1 MAEKN
6 LDLDLNFEEM
16 SFCFDHE
23 SQAEH
28 HNDILDQIDEMNQVF
43 ANILNEESTIEISQA
58 D

>member
-1 MAEKN
+1 MAEQN

-28 HNDILDQIDEMNQVF
+28 HNDILDQMEEMN
-43 ANILNEESTIEISQA
+43 
-58 D
+58 